1 MNLHTSAEVL
11 KDSYMLLK
19 AFTATLLAFSQI
31 SCTSLGTSDNTAAS
45 QSAAANQ
52 VYSFGLWGDMPY
64 ARNGD
69 VPRMAA
75 LLENINQSNIAFSIY
90 DGDIKDGSSKC
101 SDDVYTD
108 ALKMFGT
115 LTTPVVYGP
124 GDNEWTDCHR
134 LNNGGYDNLE
144 RLSHLRRVMFPT
156 LNSLGQQQMPLQRQ
170 GALGQKFVENVLFTR
185 GSVIFSGLNVPG
197 SNNNLVLDA
206 KDCGDKSARDAKQCD
221 ADNAEYLERDTAN
234 VQWLGRTFQTA
245 KQQSAKGIVLV
256 FQADPGFDLPETEGV
271 DESKATR
278 VRGYQNFMAAVIK
291 HTEQYAGQVLLV
303 HGDTHFFKID
313 KPVYGPSKMLT
324 NLTRLQTFGSPHLHW
339 VKVTVDPAAQNIF
352 QIQPV
357 IVRQP

>member
-1 MNLHTSAEVL
+1 
-11 KDSYMLLK
+11 MLLK

-115 LTTPVVYGP
+115 LTKPVVYIP

-234 VQWLGRTFQTA
+234 VQWLERTFQTA

>member
-75 LLENINQSNIAFSIY
+75 LLENINQSNIAFSMY

-115 LTTPVVYGP
+115 LTKPVVYVP

-234 VQWLGRTFQTA
+234 VQWLERTFQTA